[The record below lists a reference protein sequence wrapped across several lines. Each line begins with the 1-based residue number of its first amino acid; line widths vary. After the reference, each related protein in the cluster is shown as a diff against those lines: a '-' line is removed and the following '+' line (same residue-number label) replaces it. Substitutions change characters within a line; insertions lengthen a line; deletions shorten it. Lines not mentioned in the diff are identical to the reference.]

1 MGVFADKISVT
12 GGFAMQPHRGTMILV
27 FGILGLVV
35 CFPFG
40 IVAWVMGSTDM
51 KAMDAGTMDPE
62 GRSTTQAGK
71 IIGMIATLFA
81 ILGLLVGILMFAVAL
96 ILPAIAN

>member
-1 MGVFADKISVT
+1 
-12 GGFAMQPHRGTMILV
+12 MQPHRGTMILV

-40 IVAWVMGSTDM
+40 IVAWVMGNADL

-62 GRSTTQAGK
+62 GRGTTQAGK
-71 IIGMIATLFA
+71 IIGMIAT
-81 ILGLLVGILMFAVAL
+81 ILNVLGFIIGILFLALAL
-96 ILPAIAN
+96 ILPAVASSSSLLI

>member
-1 MGVFADKISVT
+1 
-12 GGFAMQPHRGTMILV
+12 MQPHRGTMILV

-40 IVAWVMGSTDM
+40 IVAWVMGNADL

-62 GRSTTQAGK
+62 GRSTTHAGK
-71 IIGMIATLFA
+71 VIGIVATILNVLAFIIGFLF
-81 ILGLLVGILMFAVAL
+81 FAGAL
-96 ILPAIAN
+96 IFSAVVSSRALLI

>member
-1 MGVFADKISVT
+1 
-12 GGFAMQPHRGTMILV
+12 MQTHRGTMILV

-40 IVAWVMGSTDM
+40 IVAWVMGNADL

-62 GRSTTQAGK
+62 GRGTTQAGK
-71 IIGMIATLFA
+71 IIGMIAT
-81 ILGLLVGILMFAVAL
+81 ILNVLGFIIGILFLALAL
-96 ILPAIAN
+96 ILPAVASSSSLLI